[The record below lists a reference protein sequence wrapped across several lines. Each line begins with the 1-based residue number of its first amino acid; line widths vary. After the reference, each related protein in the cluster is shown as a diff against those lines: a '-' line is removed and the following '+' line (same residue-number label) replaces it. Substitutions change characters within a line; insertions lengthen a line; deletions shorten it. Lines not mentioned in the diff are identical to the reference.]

1 MELDNSD
8 TIFNSPR
15 WFFIAPNRGTLRN
28 TRNWKGCSSLSKS
41 PVVRQRHTPVNSC
54 AAAPPLLRGA
64 APPTTRPHRG
74 ATSLMGISSSPSRFF
89 YDFCNWSQ
97 RKERCTACR
106 TQTPASRIV
115 LSSDFLAPRKASK
128 ALTGSHTSTAPTWTW
143 EGKDGRFLISLHAKL
158 CLRRWQF
165 LGELLNCDI
174 VFLV

>member
-15 WFFIAPNRGTLRN
+15 WFFIAPHRGTRRN

-41 PVVRQRHTPVNSC
+41 PVVRQRHTPVNPC
-54 AAAPPLLRGA
+54 AAAPPLLCGA

-97 RKERCTACR
+97 RKERRTACR

-115 LSSDFLAPRKASK
+115 LSNDFLAPRKASK
-128 ALTGSHTSTAPTWTW
+128 ALTRRQLPRGHGKGKTVVFSFPCMQNCVCAGGNFW
-143 EGKDGRFLISLHAKL
+143 ESCWIVIL
-158 CLRRWQF
+158 CSWF
-165 LGELLNCDI
+165 D
-174 VFLV
+174 